1 MYIFKIKWVL
11 SLSFNQLNSN
21 QLKLKEKQTW
31 GVALLVKSLSIMH
44 KALDSVPVLYKL
56 VVLMHQGI
64 SRGVGE
70 LCNNWRIAFG
80 SVLMTHYWALCI
92 CSKTCSKGTY
102 LLHALSEAGCLCY
115 LVWMWYAIQ
124 VLPMSWTHTMEC
136 PSRGEVTASS
146 VLWLTLGSRL
156 ESTGFSLIA
165 LPSIPSFLRSLI
177 L

>member
-31 GVALLVKSLSIMH
+31 GVALLVKSLSSMH

-64 SRGVGE
+64 SRGVCE

-92 CSKTCSKGTY
+92 CSKTWDSGMWLLQRY
-102 LLHALSEAGCLCY
+102 LSAPCTQWGRLF
-115 LVWMWYAIQ
+115 
-124 VLPMSWTHTMEC
+124 VL
-136 PSRGEVTASS
+136 SS
-146 VLWLTLGSRL
+146 VDVMCHPGAACELDTHHGMSFTWGSDCKQRVVID
-156 ESTGFSLIA
+156 SWKQIRKHR
-165 LPSIPSFLRSLI
+165 I
-177 L
+177 